1 MSMTLFT
8 ADIEIA
14 HRRESLL
21 ETARAANGGRPGRR
35 SRRVARQ
42 RRNRDSRG
50 VPSPRGASDDCPGV
64 AVPA

>member
-21 ETARAANGGRPGRR
+21 ETARAANSGRARRR
-35 SRRVARQ
+35 SRRAARL
-42 RRNRDSRG
+42 RRNRDSG
-50 VPSPRGASDDCPGV
+50 SVPRQRDASDDRPGV